1 MQDII
6 ELNIPNVCFSL
17 TNDLNKDDKRQET
30 FKQQRLERGF
40 DDTETWNLDYTIA
53 SFILPRLKRFKQVAN
68 CYPGN
73 MTLEEWEDI
82 LDKMIDAFEFK
93 VKEDDESWTL
103 EEEKA
108 VSDRVQEGLDLFAK
122 YYFCLWW

>member
-17 TNDLNKDDKRQET
+17 TNELDKDDKRQET

-53 SFILPRLKRFKQVAN
+53 SFILPRLKRFKEVSN
-68 CYPGN
+68 GYPGT
-73 MTLEEWEDI
+73 MTFEEWQDI
-82 LDKMIDAFEFK
+82 LDKIINAFELK
-93 VKEDDESWTL
+93 ANEDETSYTIEEDEANC
-103 EEEKA
+103 KKI
-108 VSDRVQEGLDLFAK
+108 QEGLNLFAK
-122 YYFCLWW
+122 YYSHLWW

>member
-1 MQDII
+1 MQDIK

-17 TNDLNKDDKRQET
+17 TNELNKDDKRQET

-53 SFILPRLKRFKQVAN
+53 SFILPRLKRFKQVVN
-68 CYPGN
+68 CYPDDI
-73 MTLEEWEDI
+73 TFEEWQNV
-82 LDKMIDAFEFK
+82 LDKMIYAFELR

-108 VSDRVQEGLDLFAK
+108 NYKKIREGLNLFTK
-122 YYFCLWW
+122 YYFSLWW

>member
-1 MQDII
+1 MQDIK

-82 LDKMIDAFEFK
+82 LDKMIDAFEIK
-93 VKEDDESWTL
+93 VKENGESWTSK
-103 EEEKA
+103 EEKTKCQKI
-108 VSDRVQEGLDLFAK
+108 QEGLDLFAK
-122 YYFCLWW
+122 YYFHLWW